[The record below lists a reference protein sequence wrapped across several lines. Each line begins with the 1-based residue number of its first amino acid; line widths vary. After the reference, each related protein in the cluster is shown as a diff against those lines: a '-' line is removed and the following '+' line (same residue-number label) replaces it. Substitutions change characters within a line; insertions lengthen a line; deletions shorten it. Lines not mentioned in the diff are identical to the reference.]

1 MKSAADTIAAYLR
14 AKDENRP
21 YLMRDAFAED
31 AALAMVVKSDNI
43 AFPAATRG
51 REAIANVIVRD
62 FSTAYENVRTLCL
75 TPAPIGTPH
84 AFSCP
89 WLVGMSVKA
98 DGAVRVGW
106 GRYDWTFD
114 ADTARV
120 RRLTIT
126 IEVMHVLPPRCL
138 DVVVGWTFALPYP
151 WCSAERAVLTL
162 PELEVLQPLRDY
174 LRSSI

>member
-21 YLMRDAFAED
+21 YLMRDAFEED
-31 AALAMVVKSDNI
+31 AALAMVVKSENI

-51 REAIANVIVRD
+51 REAITNVLVRE
-62 FSTAYENVRTLCL
+62 FSSAYENVRTLCL
-75 TPAPIGTPH
+75 APAPIGTPH
-84 AFSCP
+84 TFSCP

-98 DGAVRVGW
+98 DGAARVGW

-114 ADTARV
+114 AASSRV

-126 IEVMHVLPPRCL
+126 IEAMHVLPPRCV
-138 DVVVGWTFALPYP
+138 DIVAGWTFALPYP
-151 WCSAERAVLTL
+151 WCSAERALQAL
-162 PELEVLQPLRDY
+162 PDLEVLQSLRDY
-174 LRSSI
+174 ARSPI